1 MLTPARDEGKVAI
14 LTGAAGGLG
23 RAMTLG
29 LLDAGWRVLAVDR
42 GGAGLEALAL
52 AAQPYE
58 AKRHLDCMP
67 IDLTEDAS
75 ATAVIARAL
84 QSFGRIDALI
94 NNAGLNMMSHMNSR
108 VTLRPKFWEVEPAV
122 FRLFNEINVVVPF
135 RLCAAVVPHMLAAGS
150 GRIVNVTTSLGS
162 MLSAGMTPYAQSKA
176 SAESLSAVMAA
187 DLEGTGITV
196 NVIVPGGPVDTPMVG
211 DYPPMPRDR
220 YLQPD
225 VMVPPLLWL
234 LSDEAMVSGMRYIAR
249 LWDPQ
254 LDPARAAAM
263 AGAPVAW
270 SSIAGEKWLPA
281 AN

>member
-1 MLTPARDEGKVAI
+1 MLTAAHNEGKVAI

-23 RAMTLG
+23 RAMTIG

-42 GGAGLEALAL
+42 GGPGLDALASEVQALEARDRLS
-52 AAQPYE
+52 
-58 AKRHLDCMP
+58 CMP
-67 IDLTEDAS
+67 VDLTEDAIE
-75 ATAVIARAL
+75 TTVIDRAL
-84 QSFGRIDALI
+84 QLFGRIDALI
-94 NNAGLNMMSHMNSR
+94 NNAGINMMSHMNSR

-122 FRLFNEINVVVPF
+122 FRLFNEINVIAPF
-135 RLCAAVVPHMLAAGS
+135 RLSAAVVPHMLAAGA
-150 GRIVNVTTSLGS
+150 GHIINVTTSLGS

-187 DLEGTGITV
+187 DLEGTGVTV

-211 DYPPMPRDR
+211 DFPPVPRDR

-225 VMVPPLLWL
+225 VMLPPLLWL
-234 LSDEAMVSGMRYIAR
+234 LSDEGAVSGMRYIAR

-254 LDPARAAAM
+254 LDPAQAAAI

-270 SSIAGEKWLPA
+270 SAIAGEKWLPA